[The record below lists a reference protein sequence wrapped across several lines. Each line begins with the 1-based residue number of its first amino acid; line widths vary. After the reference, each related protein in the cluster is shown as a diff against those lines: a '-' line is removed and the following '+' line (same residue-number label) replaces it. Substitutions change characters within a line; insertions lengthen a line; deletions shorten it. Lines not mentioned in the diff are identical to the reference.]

1 MEHDGNEPPGPGGVR
16 RDGGA
21 RHGGGGSHL
30 PASEAGTGMI
40 EGDETGASADLH
52 LPASEADSG
61 ALEGEKSGGEPQSWP
76 GKSFGSIP
84 PPG

>member
-1 MEHDGNEPPGPGGVR
+1 MS
-16 RDGGA
+16 
-21 RHGGGGSHL
+21 GSRKLDPEAL

-40 EGDETGASADLH
+40 PEDRREEADTS
-52 LPASEADSG
+52 LPESEAGSPL
-61 ALEGEKSGGEPQSWP
+61 LEGEDGAEPQSWP